1 LKSIARLRQILA
13 ARSIIG
19 VGRRTG
25 SVALRAFTLLE
36 VMVAVAILGLSLT
49 VILSAQAG
57 LYAGGAYGQ
66 HTSIATGLLRCR
78 MTEIEERLMKL
89 GFPPMDE
96 KDDGSCCDDDLRSDI
111 RCEWSV
117 ERIELPTP
125 DPAAL
130 ASSSPMD
137 TSSPGSP
144 GAAGP
149 LSALMGG
156 QSPSSVIPGLSQMA
170 FSPTGSLALSAGDGG
185 VAGVA
190 SALKDGT
197 GGGVSALAQMAMTIV
212 YPSLKPMLE
221 ASIRKITVKVKW
233 KEGIQSRDLSAIQ
246 YVTRPMRGDA
256 ITAAAAASG
265 GLPGMLAP
273 GGGAMPTGTS
283 PFGIPAR

>member
-1 LKSIARLRQILA
+1 
-13 ARSIIG
+13 
-19 VGRRTG
+19 V
-25 SVALRAFTLLE
+25 LRAFTLLE

-78 MTEIEERLMKL
+78 MAEIEERLVKL
-89 GFPPMDE
+89 GFPEVDAN
-96 KDDGSCCDDDLRSDI
+96 DDGPCCDDDLRSDMK
-111 RCEWSV
+111 CEWRV

-130 ASSSPMD
+130 ASASPMG
-137 TSSPGSP
+137 TSGPG
-144 GAAGP
+144 GP

-156 QSPSSVIPGLSQMA
+156 PSAAGGVAELSQMA
-170 FSPTGSLALSAGDGG
+170 LSSESSLALTSGDGG
-185 VAGVA
+185 ISSIA
-190 SALKDGT
+190 SALKGGT

-212 YPSLKPMLE
+212 YPTLKPMLE
-221 ASIRKITVKVKW
+221 ASIRKITVKVTW
-233 KEGIQSRDLSAIQ
+233 KEGIQSRDVSVIQ

-265 GLPGMLAP
+265 GLPGGVPP
-273 GGGAMPTGTS
+273 GGGLTGGGLPLPTTTTPSKGTT
-283 PFGIPAR
+283 R

>member
-1 LKSIARLRQILA
+1 LR
-13 ARSIIG
+13 S
-19 VGRRTG
+19 RT
-25 SVALRAFTLLE
+25 RAFTLLE

-57 LYAGGAYGQ
+57 LYSGGAYAQ
-66 HTSIATGLLRCR
+66 HTSIATGLVRCR
-78 MTEIEERLMKL
+78 MAEIEERLMKL
-89 GFPPMDE
+89 GFPLSEE
-96 KDDGSCCDDDLRSDI
+96 KDEGACCDDDLRADMK
-111 RCEWSV
+111 CEWAV

-130 ASSSPMD
+130 ASSSPMG

-144 GAAGP
+144 GSGPLGP

-156 QSPSSVIPGLSQMA
+156 GQPPAGAAAGLSQMA
-170 FSPTGSLALSAGDGG
+170 FGQGSSMSLSGDGG
-185 VAGVA
+185 VSSVA

-221 ASIRKITVKVKW
+221 SSIRKITVKVTW
-233 KEGIQSRDLSAIQ
+233 KEGIQKRDLSVVQ

-265 GLPGMLAP
+265 GMPGTA
-273 GGGAMPTGTS
+273 PTGTS
-283 PFGIPAR
+283 PFGFPTR